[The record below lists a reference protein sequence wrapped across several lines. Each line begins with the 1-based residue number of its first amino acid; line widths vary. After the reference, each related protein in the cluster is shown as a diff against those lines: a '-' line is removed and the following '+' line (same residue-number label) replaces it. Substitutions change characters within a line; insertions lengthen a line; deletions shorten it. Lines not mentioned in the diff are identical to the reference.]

1 MNSIHVGIGEYH
13 VSSKADDVIKTFALG
28 SCVAVIVYD
37 RAQKR
42 AGLIHVALPD
52 SSINLD
58 KAKEKPGY
66 FVDTG
71 MPKLLQNMRLHNGS
85 RRNVSIK
92 LAGGSRI
99 MDVNGR
105 FDIGKRNVLA
115 IKKYLWRYQLG
126 TIGED
131 VGGDISRTVYLSV
144 ASGEVVISS
153 SGQKWEL

>member
-1 MNSIHVGIGEYH
+1 MSSIHVGIGEYH

-37 RAQKR
+37 RVQKR
-42 AGLIHVALPD
+42 AGLIHFALPD
-52 SSINLD
+52 SSINLI
-58 KAKEKPGY
+58 KAQEKPGY

-71 MPKLLQNMRLHNGS
+71 MPKFLQSMRVNGS
-85 RRNVSIK
+85 NRRDVSIK
-92 LAGGSRI
+92 LAGGSMI
-99 MDVNGR
+99 MDTEKR

-126 TIGED
+126 TIAED
-131 VGGDISRTVYLSV
+131 IGGDISRTVSLSV

-153 SGQKWEL
+153 SGQTWGL

>member
-1 MNSIHVGIGEYH
+1 MNSIHVGIGGYC
-13 VSSKADDVIKTFALG
+13 VSGKAEDVIKTFALG

-37 RAQKR
+37 RVQKR

-52 SSINLD
+52 SSINGE

-71 MPKLLQNMRLHNGS
+71 LPELLHAMKLYNGN
-85 RRNVSIK
+85 RRNVWIK
-92 LAGGSRI
+92 LVGGSNI
-99 MDVNGR
+99 MDTNAR

-115 IKKYLWRYQLG
+115 IKKCLWKSRLG
-126 TIGED
+126 IIAED
-131 VGGDISRTVYLSV
+131 VGGSISRTVCVTV

-153 SGQKWEL
+153 GGKKWEL